1 MFLKKTFAHTKLKNY
16 ATAWSYAFA
25 LCLCLLLRGCNAGT
39 ENLTNLFPYA
49 HQGSTGAAVGS
60 AASAATVKSPVFASS
75 SSSSSSL
82 PASSSFLPSNNAN
95 AGTRTILR
103 IYDECTRAEGGFVP
117 CLKKK
122 AISFIDR
129 ISHIDAIAVSDGI
142 KLIRLP
148 NSAVSAAA
156 PLQPLYSEN
165 ELESSLSRSSDDRDT
180 KLTNMLIER
189 LSYFF
194 NGHTLQVNFP
204 KLTAEEIGRGLEE
217 GRGKMK
223 KMMSMMMMGMA
234 MKMVGMIPVAMG
246 MLYMMAGKALIVS
259 KIALLMAGMM
269 GLKKLMS
276 GRGGGNGGNSGWSS
290 GGGGGWSS
298 GGGGG
303 YDRRSL
309 NEVHELAYRGYSSNR
324 QPIGVYSSQPTQQ
337 QLAQQQQQQHLQKQ
351 KQPQQQQQQPLS
363 LQQQQQKQQVQN
375 T

>member
-1 MFLKKTFAHTKLKNY
+1 MVYKQTFTHTKVKKS
-16 ATAWSYAFA
+16 AHAWYYMFA
-25 LCLCLLLRGCNAGT
+25 LYLCLLLHVCHAGT
-39 ENLTNLFPYA
+39 ENLTSFPYTQ
-49 HQGSTGAAVGS
+49 QGLAAAALS
-60 AASAATVKSPVFASS
+60 AAASANKSPVAAATSS
-75 SSSSSSL
+75 SSSSSAS
-82 PASSSFLPSNNAN
+82 PATSASNTAN
-95 AGTRTILR
+95 AGTRTVLR
-103 IYDECTRAEGGFVP
+103 IYDECSHSVGGFAP

-129 ISHIDAIAVSDGI
+129 ISHIDAISVADGI
-142 KLIRLP
+142 KLVRLP
-148 NSAVSAAA
+148 NSVAASAVA
-156 PLQPLYSEN
+156 PLPLRPLYSEN

-234 MKMVGMIPVAMG
+234 MKMIGMLPVAMG

-276 GRGGGNGGNSGWSS
+276 GRGGGGGGSSGWSS
-290 GGGGGWSS
+290 GGGGGGGWSS
-298 GGGGG
+298 GGG

-309 NEVHELAYRGYSSNR
+309 NEAHDLAYRGYSNKHVAA
-324 QPIGVYSSQPTQQ
+324 GVYAQQ
-337 QLAQQQQQQHLQKQ
+337 NQQHQQQQQLQQQQSKQLQH
-351 KQPQQQQQQPLS
+351 QQQQPLS
-363 LQQQQQKQQVQN
+363 LQQQ
-375 T
+375 